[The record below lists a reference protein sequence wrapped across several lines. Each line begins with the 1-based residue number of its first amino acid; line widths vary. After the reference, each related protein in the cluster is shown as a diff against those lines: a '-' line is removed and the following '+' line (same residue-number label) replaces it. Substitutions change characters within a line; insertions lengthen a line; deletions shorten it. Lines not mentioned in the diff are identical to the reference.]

1 MHGPHASSSSWM
13 AHWRYEATQAM
24 MLIWTCSSFSRS
36 VRALFANHL
45 LMPSWS
51 FNDTWFENRSG
62 RP

>member
-1 MHGPHASSSSWM
+1 
-13 AHWRYEATQAM
+13 M